1 MPQQDPVQTALES
14 AKKTLASANKF
25 EKSAG
30 GPMPKPAS
38 KPAAPPKVN
47 KPKGSGIMGLA
58 AEAGSAAEGIKAK
71 AENIGEYNKAQE
83 SSGGQKI
90 PQYEKGGKVK
100 KDGPGMLHKGET
112 VLPKDKKKSEK
123 LAIEHLGKKASIM
136 REAMQEGE
144 TPEVEA
150 AEKVQ
155 KPGEEKTEKKEAK
168 KGFRMEHGE
177 TVIKHHK
184 GGTAT
189 VKHTKHRPM
198 GEVKP
203 EGEDDSHE
211 YAVQNMDELMSKLQ
225 QHVGP
230 ESETQPQ

>member
-1 MPQQDPVQTALES
+1 MPQQDPVQAALDS
-14 AKKTLASANKF
+14 AKKTLASANAF
-25 EKSAG
+25 QKSAG
-30 GPMPKPAS
+30 GPMAKPAP
-38 KPAAPPKVN
+38 KPAAPVKAN
-47 KPKGSGIMGLA
+47 KPKGGGVMGLA
-58 AEAGSAAEGIKAK
+58 AEAESAAKGLKAK
-71 AENIGEYNKAQE
+71 ADNVAEYNKSQE
-83 SSGGQKI
+83 ASGGQKM

-100 KDGPGMLHKGET
+100 KDGPAMLHKGET

-123 LAIEHLGKKASIM
+123 LAIEHLSKKAGIM
-136 REAMQEGE
+136 SEAMQEGE

-155 KPGEEKTEKKEAK
+155 KPGEEKAEKKDAK

-198 GEVKP
+198 GEKP
-203 EGEDDSHE
+203 VEGDEDSHE
-211 YAVQNMDELMSKLQ
+211 YAVQNMDELMSKMQ

-230 ESETQPQ
+230 QSEGL

>member
-1 MPQQDPVQTALES
+1 MANDPVQAALES
-14 AKKTLASANKF
+14 AKKTLAGANKF

-30 GPMPKPAS
+30 GPLPKPAV
-38 KPAAPPKVN
+38 KPAAPAKAD
-47 KPKGSGIMGLA
+47 KPKGGGIMGTA
-58 AEAGSAAEGIKAK
+58 AEAESVAKGIKAK
-71 AENIGEYNKAQE
+71 ADTVAEYNKAQE
-83 SSGGQKI
+83 VSGGQKM
-90 PQYEKGGKVK
+90 PQYKDGGKVK
-100 KDGPGMLHKGET
+100 KDGPGMLHKDET
-112 VLPKDKKKSEK
+112 VLPKDKKKAEK
-123 LAIEHLGKKASIM
+123 LAIQHLGKKAGIM

-155 KPGEEKTEKKEAK
+155 KPAEEKKEK

-211 YAVQNMDELMSKLQ
+211 YAVQNMDELMAKMQ
-225 QHVGP
+225 EHVGAQ
-230 ESETQPQ
+230 SEPGQPA